1 MNKLSKLC
9 ILSILVVLVS
19 AFTFGCTTPT
29 TSPGTNATA
38 TPRPVAQ
45 YTLLTGGTSGTYYP
59 IGTSIANIVNN
70 ASVGM
75 KITAVTTGASV
86 ENCRRIASKEDNF
99 ATVQNDVMF
108 AAYNGNKLFNA
119 SSKNLRAVAAL
130 YPETIQV
137 IVLKDSNIKSISDL
151 KGKRV
156 IVGAAGSGSEFNA
169 LEILAIYGIN
179 KSDITVDNNA
189 LGTATDRLKNGQ
201 ADAAFWSGGAPTA
214 GITNLAT
221 SKDVRILPISGT
233 EVDKLINQ
241 SPFYIKT
248 TLPATMYKGM
258 DAPVE
263 TVQVIAWLI
272 TYEDMSSDDVYNLLK
287 TMYSNNETLK
297 NSHAMATYITP
308 EYGYTGITI
317 PMHPGATKYFSEK
330 GIKAP

>member
-1 MNKLSKLC
+1 M
-9 ILSILVVLVS
+9 VLVA

-38 TPRPVAQ
+38 TPKPVAQ

-70 ASVGM
+70 ATIGM
-75 KITAVTTGASV
+75 KLTAVTTGASV

-99 ATVQNDVMF
+99 ALVQNDVMI
-108 AAYNGNKLFNA
+108 AAYNGTKLFNT
-119 SSKNLRAVAAL
+119 SSPNLRAVAAL

-137 IVLKDSNIKSISDL
+137 IVLKDSGITSISDL

-169 LEILAIYGIN
+169 LEILAAYGIN
-179 KSDITVDNNA
+179 KSDITVDNNG

-221 SKDVRILPISGT
+221 SKDVRILPISGA
-233 EVDKLINQ
+233 VADKLIAQ
-241 SPFYIKT
+241 SPYYTKT
-248 TLPATMYKGM
+248 SLPKDMYKGM

-263 TVQVIAWLI
+263 TLNVIAWII
-272 TYEDMSSDDVYNLLK
+272 TYEDMPSDDVYNLLA
-287 TMYSNNETLK
+287 TMYNNTDTLK
-297 NSHAMATYITP
+297 NSHAMASFIKP
-308 EYGYTGITI
+308 EYGLTGITI
-317 PMHPGATKYFSEK
+317 PLHPGAKKYFDEK
-330 GIKAP
+330 GIKA

>member
-1 MNKLSKLC
+1 L
-9 ILSILVVLVS
+9 ILSIIVVLVV
-19 AFTFGCTTPT
+19 AFTLGCTSPA
-29 TSPGTNATA
+29 TSPGAPTTK
-38 TPRPVAQ
+38 PVSQ

-59 IGTSIANIVNN
+59 IGVSIANILNN
-70 ASVGM
+70 ASIGM

-99 ATVQNDVMF
+99 AMVQNDVMR
-108 AAYNGNKLFNA
+108 AAYDGTKFFNT
-119 SSKNLRAVAAL
+119 SNKNLRAVAAL

-137 IVLKDSNIKSISDL
+137 IVLKDSGINSISDL

-156 IVGAAGSGSEFNA
+156 IVGAAGSGTEFNA
-169 LEILAIYGIN
+169 LEILAAYGIN

-221 SKDVRILPISGT
+221 SKDVKILPISGA
-233 EVDKLINQ
+233 VADKLINQ
-241 SPFYIKT
+241 SPYYTKK
-248 TLPATMYKGM
+248 TLPADMYKGM

-263 TVQVIAWLI
+263 TLDVIAWLI
-272 TYEDMSSDDVYNLLK
+272 TYQDMSDNDVYNLLS
-287 TMYSNNETLK
+287 TMYNNTDTLK
-297 NSHAMATYITP
+297 NSHAMASYIKP
-308 EYGYTGITI
+308 EYGYTGATI
-317 PMHPGATKYFSEK
+317 PMHPGATKYFNEK